1 MLHKTNLFICWF
13 LMTLFIFMPGIA
25 HQGAQLGLQVFLKR
39 LLPYLL
45 PYLVVSQWLLYE
57 LYKKNQ
63 WQSHVGNSIK
73 VYAIGAFGG
82 FPTGAATISTLS
94 QASMISKRHA
104 SHLLG
109 ICHAPSPMFVV
120 GVVGSQFLL
129 SANTGILLMVILHTI
144 NLLFLVFLHIFV
156 PLPTISKNDAIAKPV
171 TSPLSEG
178 IHQAASI
185 LLLVA
190 TTVVFFTTIST
201 VIREIMGTVFNGIP
215 HQVTVFIYS
224 LFEMTAGL
232 EVAHQL
238 FNMSTFFPILAVIIL
253 SFNGLSIHMQIM
265 VLAKTAKLSLRP
277 YVVYRLI
284 HFLLFV
290 GSCYVLLF

>member
-1 MLHKTNLFICWF
+1 
-13 LMTLFIFMPGIA
+13 MTLFIFMPGIT
-25 HQGAQLGLQVFLKR
+25 HQGAQLGLEVFLKR

-57 LYKKNQ
+57 LYKKNK
-63 WQSHVGNSIK
+63 WQSHVGNSVKIY
-73 VYAIGAFGG
+73 VIGAFGG

-94 QASMISKRHA
+94 NANMISKRHA

-120 GVVGSQFLL
+120 GVVGSQFL
-129 SANTGILLMVILHTI
+129 SSVNTGIMLMLVLHSI
-144 NLLFLVFLHIFV
+144 NLLFLMFLHIFFRM
-156 PLPTISKNDAIAKPV
+156 PKLLKNDHVAKSV
-171 TSPLSEG
+171 NSPLSEG
-178 IHQAASI
+178 IQQAASI

-201 VIREIMGTVFNGIP
+201 VIRESMKLIVNEVP

-224 LFEMTAGL
+224 FFEMTAGL
-232 EVAHQL
+232 EIAHQL
-238 FNMSTFFPILAVIIL
+238 YQGEPFFLLLTVSIL
-253 SFNGLSIHMQIM
+253 SLNGLSIHMQIF

-277 YVVYRLI
+277 YVFYRFI
-284 HFLLFV
+284 HFILFIVCCYFLL
-290 GSCYVLLF
+290 

>member
-1 MLHKTNLFICWF
+1 
-13 LMTLFIFMPGIA
+13 MTLFIFMPGIA
-25 HQGAQLGLQVFLKR
+25 HQGAELGLQVFIKR

-57 LYKKNQ
+57 LYKKNK

-129 SANTGILLMVILHTI
+129 SPNTGILLMVLLHTI
-144 NLLFLVFLHIFV
+144 NLLFLVFLHVFI
-156 PLPTISKNDAIAKPV
+156 PLPTISKNDYIAKPV

-178 IHQAASI
+178 IQQAASI

-201 VIREIMGTVFNGIP
+201 VIREILGVIFNGIP
-215 HQVTVFIYS
+215 HQLTVFIYS
-224 LFEMTAGL
+224 FFEMTAGL

-238 FNMSTFFPILAVIIL
+238 YNLAPYFPILAVIIL

-265 VLAKTAKLSLRP
+265 VLAKSAKLSLKP
-277 YVVYRLI
+277 YVIYRFL

-290 GSCYVLLF
+290 GSCYLLLF

>member
-1 MLHKTNLFICWF
+1 
-13 LMTLFIFMPGIA
+13 MTLFILLPGIA
-25 HQGAQLGLQVFLKR
+25 HQGAQLGLEVFIKR

-57 LYKKNQ
+57 LYKRNK

-73 VYAIGAFGG
+73 IYAIGAFGG
-82 FPTGAATISTLS
+82 FPTGAATISTLAQS
-94 QASMISKRHA
+94 GMVGKRHA

-129 SANTGILLMVILHTI
+129 SNQIGITLMVILHSI
-144 NLLFLVFLHIFV
+144 NLVFLFFLHIFV
-156 PLPTISKNDAIAKPV
+156 PLPVIEKKDHVVKTVN
-171 TSPLSEG
+171 SPLSEG
-178 IHQAASI
+178 IHQTASI

-201 VIREIMGTVFNGIP
+201 VIRESIGFIVGEIP
-215 HQVTVFIYS
+215 HQLTIFIFS
-224 LFEMTAGL
+224 IFEMTAGL
-232 EVAHQL
+232 EIANQL
-238 FNMSTFFPILAVIIL
+238 YQMETFFPILAVAIL
-253 SFNGLSIHMQIM
+253 SFNGLSIHMQVM
-265 VLAKTAKLSLRP
+265 VLAKSAKLSLKP
-277 YVVYRLI
+277 YVIYRLV

-290 GSCYVLLF
+290 GSCYFFL

>member
-13 LMTLFIFMPGIA
+13 LMILFILLPGIA
-25 HQGAQLGLQVFLKR
+25 HQGAQLGLEVFLKR

-57 LYKKNQ
+57 LYKKNK
-63 WQSHVGNSIK
+63 WQSHIGNSLKI
-73 VYAIGAFGG
+73 YAIGAFGG
-82 FPTGAATISTLS
+82 FPTGAATISTLA
-94 QASMISKRHA
+94 QAGMVGKRHA

-129 SANTGILLMVILHTI
+129 SGNTGILLMLILHSI
-144 NLLFLVFLHIFV
+144 NILFLIFLHLFV
-156 PLPTISKNDAIAKPV
+156 PLPVINKSDGVVKAVA
-171 TSPLSEG
+171 SPLSEG
-178 IHQAASI
+178 IHQTASI

-201 VIREIMGTVFNGIP
+201 VTLESMKFLFGEIP
-215 HQVTVFIYS
+215 HQLTVFIFS
-224 LFEMTAGL
+224 IFEMTAGL
-232 EVAHQL
+232 EVANQL
-238 FNMSTFFPILAVIIL
+238 FNMETFFPLLAVTIL

-265 VLAKTAKLSLRP
+265 VLAKSAKLSLKP
-277 YVVYRLI
+277 YVIYRLV
-284 HFLLFV
+284 HFILFV
-290 GSCYVLLF
+290 GSCYLFL

>member
-1 MLHKTNLFICWF
+1 MLHKTILFICWF

-25 HQGAQLGLQVFLKR
+25 HQGAQLGLEVFLKR

-57 LYKKNQ
+57 LYKKNK
-63 WQSHVGNSIK
+63 WQSHVSNSIK
-73 VYAIGAFGG
+73 IYAIGAFGG
-82 FPTGAATISTLS
+82 FPTGAATISTLTQS
-94 QASMISKRHA
+94 SMISKKHA

-109 ICHAPSPMFVV
+109 ICHAPSPMFIV
-120 GVVGSQFLL
+120 GVVGAQFLS
-129 SANTGILLMVILHTI
+129 SAHSGIVLLLILHSI
-144 NLLFLVFLHIFV
+144 NLMFLVFLHLFV
-156 PLPTISKNDAIAKPV
+156 PMPKIVKNDQIVKPV

-178 IHQAASI
+178 INQTASI

-201 VIREIMGTVFNGIP
+201 VIREIIRVIFNGVP
-215 HQVTVFIYS
+215 HEVSVFIYS

-232 EVAHQL
+232 EIAHQL
-238 FNMSTFFPILAVIIL
+238 FKMETFFPLLVVSIL

-265 VLAKTAKLSLRP
+265 VLAKSAKLSLKP
-277 YVVYRLI
+277 YVFYRLL

-290 GSCYVLLF
+290 GSCYLFL

>member
-1 MLHKTNLFICWF
+1 ML
-13 LMTLFIFMPGIA
+13 LFIFMPGIT
-25 HQGAQLGLQVFLKR
+25 HQGAQLGIEVFLKR

-57 LYKKNQ
+57 LYKKNK

-73 VYAIGAFGG
+73 IYTIGAFGG
-82 FPTGAATISTLS
+82 FPTGAATISTLAQS
-94 QASMISKRHA
+94 SMISKRHA

-129 SANTGILLMVILHTI
+129 SVNTGILILIILHSI
-144 NLLFLVFLHIFV
+144 NLIFLVFLHVFI
-156 PLPTISKNDAIAKPV
+156 PMPTLPKNDQVAKSV
-171 TSPLSEG
+171 SSPLSEG
-178 IHQAASI
+178 IHQASSI

-201 VIREIMGTVFNGIP
+201 VIRESMTFFLDEIP
-215 HQVTVFIYS
+215 NQVTVVIYS
-224 LFEMTAGL
+224 FFEMTAGL
-232 EVAHQL
+232 EIAHQL
-238 FNMSTFFPILAVIIL
+238 YQMEELFPLLAVSIL
-253 SFNGLSIHMQIM
+253 SFNGLSIHMQIF
-265 VLAKTAKLSLRP
+265 VLAKSAQLSLRP
-277 YVVYRLI
+277 YVMYRLF

-290 GSCYVLLF
+290 GSCFLFL

>member
-1 MLHKTNLFICWF
+1 
-13 LMTLFIFMPGIA
+13 MTLFIFMPGIA
-25 HQGAQLGLQVFLKR
+25 HQGAQLGLEVFLKR

-57 LYKKNQ
+57 LYKKNK
-63 WQSHVGNSIK
+63 WHSHVGNSIK
-73 VYAIGAFGG
+73 IYAIGAFGG
-82 FPTGAATISTLS
+82 FPTGAATISTLAQS
-94 QASMISKRHA
+94 SMISKKHA

-129 SANTGILLMVILHTI
+129 SANTGIIILLVIHSL
-144 NLLFLVFLHIFV
+144 NLLFLFFLHLVIPM
-156 PLPTISKNDAIAKPV
+156 PLISKSNQIAKPV
-171 TSPLSEG
+171 NSPLSEG
-178 IHQAASI
+178 IQQAASI

-201 VIREIMGTVFNGIP
+201 VVRESIGYIFGEIP
-215 HQVTVFIYS
+215 HQLTVFIYS
-224 LFEMTAGL
+224 FLEMTAGL
-232 EVAHQL
+232 EIAHQL
-238 FNMSTFFPILAVIIL
+238 FRMEPFFPILAIIIL

-265 VLAKTAKLSLRP
+265 VLAKSAKLSLRP
-277 YVVYRLI
+277 YFFYRLV

-290 GSCYVLLF
+290 GICSIIF

>member
-13 LMTLFIFMPGIA
+13 LMILFILLPGIA
-25 HQGAQLGLQVFLKR
+25 HQGAQLGLEVFLKR

-57 LYKKNQ
+57 LYKKNK
-63 WQSHVGNSIK
+63 WQSHIGNSIK
-73 VYAIGAFGG
+73 IYAIGAFGG
-82 FPTGAATISTLS
+82 FPTGAATISTLAQS
-94 QASMISKRHA
+94 GMVGKRHA

-129 SANTGILLMVILHTI
+129 SANTGIYLMVILHTI
-144 NLLFLVFLHIFV
+144 NIIFLVFLHMFI
-156 PLPTISKNDAIAKPV
+156 PLPIIKKNDNVVKTV

-178 IHQAASI
+178 IHQTASI

-201 VIREIMGTVFNGIP
+201 VIRESMGYLFGQIP
-215 HQVTVFIYS
+215 HELTVFIYS
-224 LFEMTAGL
+224 VFEMTAGL
-232 EVAHQL
+232 EIANQL
-238 FNMSTFFPILAVIIL
+238 FNTQAFFPLLAVAIL

-265 VLAKTAKLSLRP
+265 VLAKSAKLSLKP
-277 YVVYRLI
+277 YVFYRMI
-284 HFLLFV
+284 HFVLFV
-290 GSCYVLLF
+290 GSCYFIL

>member
-1 MLHKTNLFICWF
+1 MLHMTNLFICWF
-13 LMTLFIFMPGIA
+13 LMILFILLPGIA
-25 HQGAQLGLQVFLKR
+25 HEGAQLGLEVFTKR

-57 LYKKNQ
+57 LYKKNK
-63 WQSHVGNSIK
+63 WQSHVGNSMKI
-73 VYAIGAFGG
+73 YAIGAFGG
-82 FPTGAATISTLS
+82 FPTGAATISTLAQS
-94 QASMISKRHA
+94 GMVGKRHA

-129 SANTGILLMVILHTI
+129 SGHTGIVLMCIIHSI
-144 NLLFLVFLHIFV
+144 NLLFLVILHAFI
-156 PLPTISKNDAIAKPV
+156 PLPNIVKNENIVKKVA
-171 TSPLSEG
+171 SPLSEG
-178 IHQAASI
+178 IHQTASI

-201 VIREIMGTVFNGIP
+201 VIREGMGYIFGEIP
-215 HQVTVFIYS
+215 HQLSVLIFSI
-224 LFEMTAGL
+224 FEMTAGL
-232 EVAHQL
+232 EIANQL
-238 FNMSTFFPILAVIIL
+238 YQMETFFPVLAVAIL

-265 VLAKTAKLSLRP
+265 VLAKAAKLSLKP
-277 YVVYRLI
+277 YIIYRSI

-290 GSCYVLLF
+290 GSCYLFL